1 MTILL
6 PDSYIVLVG
15 NVFVKVITHNGQ
27 IWTNIW
33 VGRSAGFL
41 VNSWGRVLQKTSG
54 QIWVIFV
61 LKPSEVYFAL
71 NQQGL
76 EGDGGPEIT

>member
-1 MTILL
+1 MTVLL

-33 VGRSAGFL
+33 VKAGQL
-41 VNSWGRVLQKTSG
+41 GELGW
-54 QIWVIFV
+54 
-61 LKPSEVYFAL
+61 
-71 NQQGL
+71 
-76 EGDGGPEIT
+76 